1 MITTLLINKI
11 IQLFIIMLLGY
22 VVVKAHIL
30 SAGES
35 MILSKLS
42 LYLIMPCVILNA
54 FQVELTDEITQGLIL
69 AFIAAILIHI
79 VLIGIGGLCGRVF
92 HANVVEKA
100 SIVYSNAGN
109 LIIPIVTSVLGPEW
123 VIYSSAFLSVQLIFI
138 WSHGVGLFSS
148 GQKFH
153 FKKILLNANMI
164 SIFVG
169 MLMLICR
176 IKLPPVISE
185 VTSSVGSMIGPI
197 SMIIAGM
204 LIANM
209 DFKQVFFSRRIYFV
223 LLFRMVVC
231 PAIMLLL
238 IAVSGAVSLVPNGE
252 RVLLITFLATM
263 TPAASTITQF
273 AQIHHQQPEYASA
286 INIITT
292 LSCIVTMPV
301 FVWLY
306 TIFVAAV

>member
-1 MITTLLINKI
+1 MVRFPCVPFGFYLEVICVVALSRQAQRQKNQRAKHRAPTAQREDGGKGNKNDYNTAD
-11 IQLFIIMLLGY
+11 QQNYPTVYHYAAGY

-54 FQVELTDEITQGLIL
+54 FQVELTDEITAKVGLIL

-123 VIYSSAFLSVQLIFI
+123 VIYSSAFWSVQLIFI

-209 DFKQVFFSRRIYFV
+209 DFKQVFFSQRIY
-223 LLFRMVVC
+223 LC
-231 PAIMLLL
+231 CC
-238 IAVSGAVSLVPNGE
+238 
-252 RVLLITFLATM
+252 
-263 TPAASTITQF
+263 F
-273 AQIHHQQPEYASA
+273 ARSSVRP
-286 INIITT
+286 
-292 LSCIVTMPV
+292 LCCC
-301 FVWLY
+301 
-306 TIFVAAV
+306 